1 VEPLPDVAPSE
12 IVGLLEYLDLRGGG
26 EDLFRIAADTSRRFD
41 QMIAVVKA
49 AELVDLVDTPKRRVV
64 LAPLGRRFLT
74 ADAAEQKRIWRE
86 RLLTLRLI
94 RDVNELLAR
103 APGKRLEADVVRELI
118 ALRLPQEDYERL
130 FDQLVRWAR
139 FGDLFDYDEASEEL
153 SLAT

>member
-1 VEPLPDVAPSE
+1 ML
-12 IVGLLEYLDLRGGG
+12 
-26 EDLFRIAADTSRRFD
+26 AA
-41 QMIAVVKA
+41 
-49 AELVDLVDTPKRRVV
+49 
-64 LAPLGRRFLT
+64 LGRRFLT
-74 ADAAEQKRIWRE
+74 ADAPEQKRIWRE

-103 APGKRLEADVVRELI
+103 APGKRVEADVVRELI
-118 ALRLPQEDYERL
+118 AMRLPQEDYERL